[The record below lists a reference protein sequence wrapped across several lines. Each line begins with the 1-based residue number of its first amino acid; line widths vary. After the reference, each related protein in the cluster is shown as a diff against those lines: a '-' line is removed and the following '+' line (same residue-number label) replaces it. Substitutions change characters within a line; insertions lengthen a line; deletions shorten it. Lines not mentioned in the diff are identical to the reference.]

1 MYLYILLVDSST
13 VNADRTDE
21 DSTSSSGEF
30 SPPDYSQKT
39 PRSGISI
46 RIFHTIA
53 SNSTKF
59 YPLYPKSISNLSLQY
74 TVTLFPILSKVLL
87 LLLAACGMTTP
98 QTIHVAI
105 LDAEIPCLS
114 VYAKRGL
121 FSSQF
126 KTLLQN
132 ATSRLNK
139 SDPLSTPLKI
149 HTSSFDAVGGTLPPR
164 EILRTASSPPISE
177 LENAGIPAS
186 FRPIDAILITGSG
199 FSAYD
204 DLPWIHEL
212 ISFIRLCHG
221 QFPLI
226 KIFGSCFGHQIIAQ
240 ALLSKPDVGLG
251 FISPESASASMTT
264 STTTF
269 HVQHSPTG
277 YEMGIQPITLKEE
290 FKKYFP
296 PLARAD
302 PFRIQLIHG
311 DIVVP
316 KLDSEQTQTQ
326 ARQEQGE
333 ISLPS
338 PWMNIGSSS
347 ACDIQGLYLPGRILT
362 FQGHFEFDA
371 WLNAELCREFGRRG
385 GWETSLVEEYVRDI
399 EKSVVSG
406 GEEEDDD
413 DSKVAAEAVV
423 LFFAGRDVTHPI
435 NQEQVVSGFSG
446 DFGVNWNGMLTPP
459 ME

>member
-1 MYLYILLVDSST
+1 
-13 VNADRTDE
+13 
-21 DSTSSSGEF
+21 
-30 SPPDYSQKT
+30 
-39 PRSGISI
+39 
-46 RIFHTIA
+46 
-53 SNSTKF
+53 
-59 YPLYPKSISNLSLQY
+59 
-74 TVTLFPILSKVLL
+74 
-87 LLLAACGMTTP
+87 MTTP
-98 QTIHVAI
+98 QSIHVAI

-132 ATSRLNK
+132 ASARLNK
-139 SDPLSTPLKI
+139 NEPLSNPLNI
-149 HTSSFDAVGGTLPPR
+149 HTSSFDAVGGTLPPK
-164 EILRTASSPPISE
+164 EILRTASSPSISE
-177 LENAGIPAS
+177 LEKAGVPAA

-204 DLPWIHEL
+204 DHEWIRGL
-212 ISFIRLCHG
+212 ISFIRVCHG
-221 QFPLI
+221 EFPLI

-240 ALLSKPDVGLG
+240 ALLSKPGVGLG
-251 FISPESASASMTT
+251 VFAPESAST
-264 STTTF
+264 STTF
-269 HVQHSPTG
+269 HVEHSSTG

-290 FKKYFP
+290 FKKFFP

-316 KLDSEQTQTQ
+316 KLESGQLQNP
-326 ARQEQGE
+326 GE
-333 ISLPS
+333 VPLPS

-347 ACDIQGLYLPGRILT
+347 ACDIQGLYVPGRILT

-385 GWETSLVEEYVRDI
+385 GWESSLVEEYVRDI
-399 EKSVVSG
+399 EKSVVVG
-406 GEEEDDD
+406 QEDDD

-423 LFFAGRDVTHPI
+423 LFFAGRDVKP
-435 NQEQVVSGFSG
+435 GGLSG
-446 DFGVNWNGMLTPP
+446 DSGVSLNGMLTPP

>member
-1 MYLYILLVDSST
+1 
-13 VNADRTDE
+13 
-21 DSTSSSGEF
+21 
-30 SPPDYSQKT
+30 
-39 PRSGISI
+39 
-46 RIFHTIA
+46 
-53 SNSTKF
+53 
-59 YPLYPKSISNLSLQY
+59 
-74 TVTLFPILSKVLL
+74 
-87 LLLAACGMTTP
+87 MTTP

-126 KTLLQN
+126 KTLLQS
-132 ATSRLNK
+132 ASSRLNK
-139 SDPLSTPLKI
+139 SDPSSTPLKI
-149 HTSSFDAVGGTLPPR
+149 HTSSFDVVGGTLPPR
-164 EILRTASSPPISE
+164 EILRTASSPLISE
-177 LENAGIPAS
+177 LENAGIPAA

-212 ISFIRLCHG
+212 ISFIRVCHG
-221 QFPLI
+221 EFPLI

-251 FISPESASASMTT
+251 VISPETT
-264 STTTF
+264 SVSTTF
-269 HVQHSPTG
+269 HVEHSPTG

-326 ARQEQGE
+326 TQQEPGE

-385 GWETSLVEEYVRDI
+385 GWKTSLIEEYVRDI

-406 GEEEDDD
+406 GEDDD

-423 LFFAGRDVTHPI
+423 LLFAGRDATHPI
-435 NQEQVVSGFSG
+435 NKEQIASGFSG
-446 DFGVNWNGMLTPP
+446 GSGVSLNGMLTPP